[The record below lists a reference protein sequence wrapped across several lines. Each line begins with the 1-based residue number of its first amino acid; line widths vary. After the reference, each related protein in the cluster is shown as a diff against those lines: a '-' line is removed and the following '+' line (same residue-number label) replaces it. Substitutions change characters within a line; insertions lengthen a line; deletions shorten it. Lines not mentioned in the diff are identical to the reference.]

1 MNARIASIA
10 LAASLLS
17 LAAAAAEADRPVPL
31 KEQSLPPSVAAA
43 LKAKADKGTLALYQ
57 YIHRTRMIYGL
68 SILSVVRDDR
78 DAVAVGKTDTQVATR

>member
-1 MNARIASIA
+1 MNARTANIA

-17 LAAAAAEADRPVPL
+17 LAAVATEADRPVPL
-31 KEQSLPPSVAAA
+31 KEQSLPPNVAAA

-68 SILSVVRDDR
+68 NMMDVVRDEPSSS
-78 DAVAVGKTDTQVATR
+78 ATRKPDTLLAKR